1 MCLGNTKPSA
11 FNLLAKYPTHHGW
24 LPESLCPKDGKTS
37 RAASLHL
44 PYGVFHSRLPLIL
57 KGERAGREYRVSRP
71 NRIRPS
77 TLCALQQTGSQRPVD
92 SNNPA
97 EIRLL
102 ECTITAA
109 TIHPQTST
117 NQQCILVPLSS
128 YPNTTHPGYTR
139 HPQRSLLV

>member
-71 NRIRPS
+71 NRICSSPVGRDSVTRVNKYRSALDNFPFPITVPS
-77 TLCALQQTGSQRPVD
+77 SVRSSPDSDMTLSRFTLPCHCWD
-92 SNNPA
+92 
-97 EIRLL
+97 
-102 ECTITAA
+102 
-109 TIHPQTST
+109 
-117 NQQCILVPLSS
+117 
-128 YPNTTHPGYTR
+128 
-139 HPQRSLLV
+139 